1 VERPQG
7 GLQRGDSCDLIGA
20 FIPFFRAKAERV
32 AASDPRASLEERYPS
47 HGAYVEKVR
56 SAANKLVADR
66 FLLPQDADLIVS
78 QAEAAA
84 IP

>member
-1 VERPQG
+1 
-7 GLQRGDSCDLIGA
+7 LIGA
-20 FIPFFRAKAERV
+20 FIPFFRTKAERV
-32 AASDPRASLEERYPS
+32 GAGDPRPSLEERDPS
-47 HGAYVEKVR
+47 HEAYVEKVR

-66 FLLPQDADLIVS
+66 FLLPRDADLIVS